1 MRPHWD
7 NCITHFDEAVD
18 GFVADYFAG
27 ENRRCLLVAGAG
39 FDPRA
44 QHVAQRLSAVMGDR
58 LEALFIREDRL
69 DVAEDLKDAA
79 TANEQA
85 LCALVPRC
93 DVEHISVFAEDLAPV
108 GGARISRLLNQRPW
122 PQVTDVVL
130 DLSALSVGIGFP
142 AARLLLEKC
151 EGLPQV
157 SFHLMVTSNP
167 ELDAR
172 IIGEPS
178 ASAVTIRGFA
188 GEPVASA
195 VLPLAQVWLPQLAP
209 RKQLVLQK
217 INAGGSGYKVCPI
230 LPFPARDP
238 RRADALLAEYEP
250 ELRNEWQ
257 VDSRD
262 LIYVSERNPL
272 DTYRTVSMLKVRYDA
287 TFAEVYTPQIIL
299 SPVGSKVMAAGA
311 LMAAIE
317 HNLVVR
323 HVESLRY
330 ELNRDPPDAVAG
342 PDMIVH
348 VWLHGPVYA
357 GYFPP
362 PLEPTPPPDAPVE
375 SDA

>member
-7 NCITHFDEAVD
+7 KCITHFDEDVD
-18 GFVADYFAG
+18 AFVADYFAA
-27 ENRRCLLVAGAG
+27 EDRRCLLVAGAG

-44 QHVAQRLSAVMGDR
+44 RLVAQRLSAAMGDR
-58 LEALFIREDRL
+58 LAALFIREDRL
-69 DVAEDLKDAA
+69 DVAQDLKDAA
-79 TANEQA
+79 AENEQA
-85 LCALVPRC
+85 LRTLVPRC
-93 DVEHISVFAEDLAPV
+93 DVEHIAVFAEDLAPV
-108 GGARISRLLNQRPW
+108 GGARISRLLNERPW

-151 EGLPQV
+151 ETLPEV

-178 ASAVTIRGFA
+178 AGAVTIRGFA
-188 GEPVASA
+188 GDSVASTE
-195 VLPLAQVWLPQLAP
+195 LPLAQVWLPQLAP

-217 INAGGSGYKVCPI
+217 IIAGGSGYKVCPI

-272 DTYRTVSMLKVRYDA
+272 DTYRTVSMLKTRYDA
-287 TFAEVYTPQIIL
+287 TFAQVYTPQIIL

-317 HNLVVR
+317 HKLVVR
-323 HVESLRY
+323 DVESLRY
-330 ELNRDPPDAVAG
+330 ELDRDTSEVQAG

-357 GYFPP
+357 GYFA
-362 PLEPTPPPDAPVE
+362 TPIPPDAPSE

>member
-27 ENRRCLLVAGAG
+27 EDRRCLLVAGAG
-39 FDPRA
+39 FDPRTL
-44 QHVAQRLSAVMGDR
+44 HVAQRLSAAMGSR

-79 TANEQA
+79 AANEAA
-85 LCALVPRC
+85 LRHLVPRC
-93 DVEHISVFAEDLAPV
+93 EVEHIAVFADDLAPV
-108 GGARISRLLNQRPW
+108 GGARISRLLNQRAW

-151 EGLPQV
+151 EGLPKV

-195 VLPLAQVWLPQLAP
+195 ILPLAQVWLPQLAP

-272 DTYRTVSMLKVRYDA
+272 DTYRTVSMLKQRYDA

-330 ELNRDPPDAVAG
+330 ELDRDPPDVVAG

-362 PLEPTPPPDAPVE
+362 PVAPTAPLDAPAE

>member
-27 ENRRCLLVAGAG
+27 EDRTCLLVAGAG

-44 QHVAQRLSAVMGDR
+44 RHVAQRLSAVMGDR

-79 TANEQA
+79 AANEQA
-85 LCALVPRC
+85 LRDLVPRC

-108 GGARISRLLNQRPW
+108 GGARVSRLLNQRAW

-151 EGLPQV
+151 ESLPQV

-209 RKQLVLQK
+209 RKHLVLQK

-272 DTYRTVSMLKVRYDA
+272 DTYRTVSMLKQRYDA

-330 ELNRDPPDAVAG
+330 ELDRDPPNAVAG

-362 PLEPTPPPDAPVE
+362 PLAPTAPPDAPLE

>member
-7 NCITHFDEAVD
+7 NCITHFDDAVD
-18 GFVADYFAG
+18 SFVVAYFAG
-27 ENRRCLLVAGAG
+27 EGRTCLLLAGAG

-44 QHVAQRLSAVMGDR
+44 RIVAQRLSAAMGNR

-79 TANEQA
+79 AANEQA
-85 LCALVPRC
+85 LRELVPRC
-93 DVEHISVFAEDLAPV
+93 DVQHISVFAEDLAPV
-108 GGARISRLLNQRPW
+108 GGARISRLLNQREW

-142 AARLLLEKC
+142 AAKLLLEKC
-151 EGLPQV
+151 ESLPQV

-178 ASAVTIRGFA
+178 AGAVTIRGFA
-188 GEPVASA
+188 GEAVASA
-195 VLPLAQVWLPQLAP
+195 ELPLAQVWLPQLAP

-217 INAGGSGYKVCPI
+217 INGGGSGYKVCPI

-272 DTYRTVSMLKVRYDA
+272 DTYRTVSTLKQRYDA
-287 TFAEVYTPQIIL
+287 TFADVYTPQIIL

-330 ELNRDPPDAVAG
+330 ELDSGAADASAG

-362 PLEPTPPPDAPVE
+362 PLTPTVPPDAPAE